1 MDLVDQAC
9 ELEERQRAAALWR
22 VQQEQSVVST
32 EECIDCGAEIPLARL
47 AVVKA
52 SRCVG
57 CQSVYERRER
67 GYV

>member
-1 MDLVDQAC
+1 MDLVDRAC

-57 CQSVYERRER
+57 CQTAHEQLGCVY
-67 GYV
+67 V